1 MFTVKFLGRN
11 EELSMLEREYSNNH
25 SFVVIYGRRRIGKTT
40 LIKEFIKD
48 KKALYFLA
56 DIESERQ
63 NMNKL
68 TRKIADF
75 IGQPYLADV
84 RFESWQKLFTAF
96 ADNCP
101 EQQKILVIDEFQYL
115 VQSNPAFPSV
125 FQEVWDEIFMQ
136 KNIMV
141 ILCGSHISM
150 MLSEVL
156 NHSSPL
162 YGRRTAQIRLQP
174 LKFSEF
180 SQAFPEHSFEDRVKI
195 YSVTGGV
202 PKYIEFFCNSRSLE
216 ENIRLNVLSKSGFL
230 YEEPLF
236 LLEKEVRE
244 PLSYFSVMRAI
255 SMGNHKLSDI
265 ATVLES
271 KSNTLSPY
279 LSTLM
284 NLFLIEKRVPVTEKE
299 PEKSRKGL
307 YYISDIF
314 MDFWFKFIYP
324 YRSEL
329 ELDNAEYVI
338 DRLNSNFIDRHVSF
352 VYEKV
357 CAEIFIQLCREKRI
371 DFHISKIGSY
381 WNGSTEI
388 DVVAVDNHS
397 KTIFAGECK
406 FYDRP
411 VDIRVY
417 SALTEKCRTISEFS
431 GYRMIYGLFS
441 KSGFDERVIEL
452 SEQNKSIILINKEQ
466 TMIVE

>member
-1 MFTVKFLGRN
+1 MKFLGRH
-11 EELSMLEREYSNNH
+11 EELATLEREYFNNH

-40 LIKEFIKD
+40 LIKEFIKN

-84 RFESWQKLFTAF
+84 RFDSWQKLFTAF

-180 SQAFPEHSFEDRVKI
+180 SLAFPEHSFEDRVKI

-216 ENIRLNVLSKSGFL
+216 ENIRLNVLNKSGFL

-329 ELDNAEYVI
+329 ELD
-338 DRLNSNFIDRHVSF
+338 
-352 VYEKV
+352 
-357 CAEIFIQLCREKRI
+357 EIFIQLCREKKI

-381 WNGSTEI
+381 WNGNTEI
-388 DVVAVDNHS
+388 DVVAVDNQS